1 MLRSD
6 LIELINGGEAWA
18 FVGSGVSVDS
28 NYPSWAGVI
37 EGLLPLM
44 DAETRKAVES
54 DDRFRTAFKG
64 NDYPRALSRLE
75 RLVGKRDWL
84 EAGVTA
90 QLKDNRPSGPLVR
103 EIANWPFRGYITTN
117 YDELIERA
125 LEKEVGERGW
135 LPVGNT
141 EEENRKV
148 SGDTRQIVWHIH
160 GGIDLTGKSNLVLT
174 EDDYDRL
181 YLNSSHLTEAL
192 KGLIRHRRVI
202 FIGFGFEDKEVMRLI
217 KSVGRWCN
225 PAQPAFAFL
234 SGLSGSRSIAKR
246 EELLDRYNVDV
257 IPYAV
262 VDGSHHR
269 LLDLLQ
275 TYGPLLLGRNL
286 HFGRPQRECP
296 SYDPQTTALLLYN
309 QLVLAGQAELS
320 EQRIGQL
327 VKAQLL
333 AMLRYRDGATI
344 NQLAQELAE
353 RVRLISDRDMRDT
366 SDAVQTV
373 TTHVRALVASG
384 LADAPDDFVP
394 DQPVTLTKN
403 GADLIGR
410 QSAEAEL
417 IGQQF
422 SMSLLQRSKDALA
435 DDEEAASRVAA
446 AVESFLKDC
455 IEKRAVG
462 VARAWRSPL
471 ADLREYHMTALLQA
485 LPQFI
490 QELNTPDEGR
500 GLVKILQEIFAKPT
514 EVEATFMGVALQAQ
528 FGVNLLGYSPKLLE
542 SRIRQISKTLFLI
555 DSTTLIPFLARSGV
569 GQEAASQLI
578 SRLQSVGAAVA
589 STDLL
594 GVEVAEHAG
603 WALKQVGHAATHES
617 EKLLDYAT
625 GRVGVRRNLF
635 LDGYLDEIAEGKGVQ
650 TFGKYLDSVCGNARG
665 HTGAE
670 AVFLDALAKLG
681 IKCPALKQ
689 WGGFKEGLWA
699 ARQELEEEISARRMA
714 NGTYQHERQVRAEA
728 DAVIVIRSLR
738 DGTFQWDDKEFENA
752 YFISNTG
759 IVDDLGGTGLPVTM
773 RPHSVLQ
780 WVGTLTGC
788 TTEEMRCLIN
798 GLLWELSQGGGD
810 FIDYGRIEKVFY
822 GLIHAAKE
830 RLKEESDT
838 HRLLIG
844 EEYGEDAE
852 AAYSSVRDVD
862 LPVVLRS
869 YFAQKAVVLEQQ
881 VKLERK
887 TREAA
892 EKQALLR
899 EEDAKALA
907 RFRQK
912 QEEKARKRK
921 TKRRRPG

>member
-44 DAETRKAVES
+44 DEEIRKAVES
-54 DDRFRTAFKG
+54 DNRFRVAIKG
-64 NDYPRALSRLE
+64 NDYPRALSCIE

-84 EAGVTA
+84 EAGVAA
-90 QLKDNRPSGPLVR
+90 QLKDSRPSGPLVR

-117 YDELIERA
+117 YDQLIEQA
-125 LEKEVGERGW
+125 LEKDVGELGW
-135 LPVGNT
+135 MTVGNT

-148 SGDTRQIVWHIH
+148 SGDTRQIVWHVH
-160 GGIDLTGKSNLVLT
+160 GGIDLAGKSNLVLT

-181 YLNSSHLTEAL
+181 YLNGSHLTEAL

-234 SGLSGSRSIAKR
+234 SGLSGSHNIAKR
-246 EELLDRYNVDV
+246 EELLERYNVDV

-269 LLDLLQ
+269 LLHLLQ
-275 TYGPLLLGRNL
+275 TYGPLVLGRNL
-286 HFGRPQRECP
+286 HFGRPQRGCP

-309 QLVLAGQAELS
+309 QLVLGGRAEMS
-320 EQRIGQL
+320 GQRIGQL
-327 VKAQLL
+327 VKAQLM
-333 AMLRYRDGATI
+333 AMLRYRNGATI
-344 NQLAQELAE
+344 DQLALELAE
-353 RVRLISDRDMRDT
+353 RIRLLGDSDMDT

-373 TTHVRALVASG
+373 TTHVKALVASG
-384 LADAPDDFVP
+384 LADAPRELVS
-394 DQPVTLTKN
+394 DQPVTLTKS
-403 GADLIGR
+403 GAELIGR

-422 SMSLLQRSKDALA
+422 SMSLLQRSKDAFA
-435 DDEEAASRVAA
+435 NDEAAASRVAVA
-446 AVESFLKDC
+446 IESFLKDC
-455 IEKRAVG
+455 IEKRAIG

-471 ADLREYHMTALLQA
+471 ADLRKYHMTAILQE

-490 QELNTPDEGR
+490 QELNNPDEGR
-500 GLVKILQEIFAKPT
+500 GLVKLVQEVFTEPT

-528 FGVNLLGYSPKLLE
+528 FGMNLLGYSPELLE
-542 SRIRQISKTLFLI
+542 NRIRQISKTLFLI
-555 DSTTLIPFLARSGV
+555 DSTTLIPFLARSAV
-569 GQEAASQLI
+569 GQEVASQLI
-578 SRLQSVGAAVA
+578 SRLKKVGSAVA

-594 GVEVAEHAG
+594 GVEVAEHAA
-603 WALKQVGHAATHES
+603 WALKHVGHEATHES
-617 EKLLDYAT
+617 EKLLEYAT
-625 GRVGVRRNLF
+625 GRVGLRRNLF
-635 LDGYLDEIAEGKGVQ
+635 LDGYLNEIAEGKGVR
-650 TFGKYLDSVCGNARG
+650 TFGKYLDSVCSNARG

-670 AVFLDALAKLG
+670 AVFLNALAKLG
-681 IKCPALKQ
+681 IECPALQQ
-689 WGGFKEGLWA
+689 WEGFKEELWA
-699 ARQELEEEISARRMA
+699 ERQALEEEISARRMA
-714 NGTYQHERQVRAEA
+714 KGTYQHERQVRAEA

-738 DGTFQWDDKEFENA
+738 DGRFHLDDKELEDA

-759 IVDDLGGTGLPVTM
+759 IVDDLGGRGLPVTM
-773 RPHSVLQ
+773 RPYSVLQ
-780 WVGTLTGC
+780 WLGTLTGC
-788 TTEEMRCLIN
+788 TTEELKCLTN

-810 FIDYGRIEKVFY
+810 FVEYGQIEKVFY
-822 GLIHAAKE
+822 GQIHAAKE
-830 RLKEESDT
+830 QLKEELDT
-838 HRLLIG
+838 HRLLVA

-852 AAYSSVRDVD
+852 AAFSSVRDVD

-869 YFAQKAVVLEQQ
+869 FIAQKAVVLEQQ
-881 VKLERK
+881 VEIERK
-887 TREAA
+887 GREAA
-892 EKQALLR
+892 EKRALLR
-899 EEDAKALA
+899 DKDAKALV

-912 QEEKARKRK
+912 QEEKARKRRK
-921 TKRRRPG
+921 KRRRP